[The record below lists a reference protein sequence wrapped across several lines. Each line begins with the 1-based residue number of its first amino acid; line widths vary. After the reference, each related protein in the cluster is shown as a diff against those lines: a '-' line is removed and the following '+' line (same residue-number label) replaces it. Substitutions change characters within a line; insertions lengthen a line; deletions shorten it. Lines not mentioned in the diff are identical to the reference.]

1 MKQWVIAVTVLF
13 SCFAVAQDD
22 HASSLV
28 AREWLEIVDAEN
40 YFQSYQLT
48 DNAFKDVLTAP
59 QWEDALNNIRL
70 PFGRV
75 VWRSEIKRKEMNS
88 IPGWPRGEYI
98 TIEFNTKFEMS
109 NAIIETVTLSRN
121 SGEWRPIGYFIKL

>member
-1 MKQWVIAVTVLF
+1 MKTLVIALTFLF

-22 HASSLV
+22 RASSV

-48 DNAFKDVLTAP
+48 DDAFKDVLTAP

-70 PFGRV
+70 PFGSV
-75 VWRSEIKRKEMNS
+75 VWRSEIKHKKLDS
-88 IPGWPRGEYI
+88 IPGWPSGEYI
-98 TIEFNTKFEMS
+98 TIEFNTKLELS